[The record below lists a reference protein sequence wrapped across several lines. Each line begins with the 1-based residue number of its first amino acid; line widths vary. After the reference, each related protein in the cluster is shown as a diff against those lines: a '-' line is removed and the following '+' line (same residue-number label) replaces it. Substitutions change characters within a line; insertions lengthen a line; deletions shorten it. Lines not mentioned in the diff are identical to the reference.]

1 MPNLPISQLPSLTNP
16 QLSSVIPISE
26 GSTTYRTTLGV
37 IVSYVSQS
45 VANTG
50 SFATTGSNTFIG
62 TEVVSGSV
70 IITGSLILTGSTN
83 ITGSLT
89 VNNYQVITSNQ
100 TGSFIGSYGS
110 FYHTASL
117 LNTVP
122 GTPNTMSLST
132 TDLSFGVT
140 ISGSINDKIKFDV
153 AGVYNIQFSAQMDK
167 TSAGSDFITYIWIKQ
182 NSNDVPISNTAITVL
197 GGSNAKT
204 VAAWNWFVNANAG
217 DYVQIMWA
225 SAASDARIQYDAAPA
240 YGPVVPSLIVT
251 ANRVS

>member
-26 GSTTYRTTLGV
+26 GSTTYRTTLGA
-37 IVSYVSQS
+37 IVSFVSQS
-45 VANTG
+45 
-50 SFATTGSNTFIG
+50 SLS
-62 TEVVSGSV
+62 
-70 IITGSLILTGSTN
+70 TGSLLTTASFN
-83 ITGSLT
+83 AA
-89 VNNYQVITSNQ
+89 
-100 TGSFIGSYGS
+100 TGSFIGYYGS

-140 ISGSINDKIKFDV
+140 VSGSINDKIKFDV
-153 AGVYNIQFSAQMDK
+153 AGVYDIQFSAQMDK
-167 TSAGSDFITYIWIKQ
+167 TSAGADFVTYIWIKQ

-240 YGPVVPSLIVT
+240 YGPAVPSLIVT